1 MIFKKMILIDECKE
15 RIATVW
21 LDRNDQKI
29 LFIENG
35 TNTKIIKFQIEVVA
49 QSVYGQLEA
58 NTIHR
63 FLQQGNKFF
72 SSGDDYSLLNINL
85 N

>member
-1 MIFKKMILIDECKE
+1 MVLKRLIFIDECKE
-15 RIATVW
+15 RIASVW
-21 LDRNDQKI
+21 LDKNDQKI

-63 FLQQGNKFF
+63 FLQQGNSFF
-72 SSGDDYSLLNINL
+72 SSGDDYNIFNL
-85 N
+85 NMN